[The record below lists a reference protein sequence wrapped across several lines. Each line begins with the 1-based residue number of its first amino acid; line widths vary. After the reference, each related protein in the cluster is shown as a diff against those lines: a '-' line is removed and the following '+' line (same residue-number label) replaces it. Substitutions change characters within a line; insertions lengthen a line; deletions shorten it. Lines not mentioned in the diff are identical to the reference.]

1 MDFPENLRYTQ
12 NHEWVKLEGD
22 TATVGVTSY
31 AQGELGDVVFV
42 DIPSEGDDLDE
53 EEIFGTIEAVKTVA
67 DLFMPVA
74 GEVIEINPALEGN
87 PEKVNEDP
95 YGDGWMIKIKV
106 RDASS
111 VESLLNHEE
120 YHALVS

>member
-1 MDFPENLRYTQ
+1 MEFPEDVMYTP
-12 NHEWVKLEGD
+12 NHEWVRIDGD
-22 TATVGVTSY
+22 TATVGITSY

-42 DIPSEGDDLDE
+42 DIPSEGEDLAE

-67 DLFMPVA
+67 DLFMPLPGNVS
-74 GEVIEINPALEGN
+74 EINPLLESN

-106 RDASS
+106 ADD
-111 VESLLNHEE
+111 SLVKTLLTHEE
-120 YHALVS
+120 YHKLVS